1 MSDHDQYR
9 EWSAAYVLGA
19 LDAKE
24 RALFETHLD
33 GCDRCRDDVAAFAP
47 IPGLLAKV
55 GSPDSEDVPEGVLDR
70 AVARVSS
77 ERAEL
82 AKSRSR
88 WRWTAAVAAVAAGFV
103 LVVSLLP
110 QMNRPESTLLA
121 IEPGAVATGEISVS
135 ARAWGTAIDL
145 DLSGLPPSDRY
156 EAWAVDRSGTVQQIA
171 SWGPTQEFN
180 ATLEGASSFPLEDV
194 ETIIVTMGEDAETV
208 LVTASR

>member
-24 RALFETHLD
+24 RAAFEAHLD
-33 GCDRCRDDVAAFAP
+33 GCDRCRDDVQAFAP

-55 GSPDSEDVPEGVLDR
+55 GSPDSEEVPRGVLDK

-88 WRWTAAVAAVAAGFV
+88 WRWTAAVAAVATGFV
-103 LVVSLLP
+103 LVVSLFP
-110 QMNRPESTLLA
+110 QMDGPESTLLA
-121 IEPGAVATGEISVS
+121 IEPGAVAAGEIGVS

-145 DLSGLPPSDRY
+145 NLTGLPPSDRY

-171 SWGPTQEFN
+171 SWGPTQEFD
-180 ATLEGASSFPLEDV
+180 AVLEGASSFPLADV
-194 ETIIVTMGEDAETV
+194 TKVIVTMGDNAETV